1 MGSIKPFN
9 SNQVIKPLARTTMF
23 VLNEAREAGENDPA
37 LAVRLAAGGLVAPIM
52 SGVNTPGVAEFTDH
66 TLVPI
71 VRGMLLGANIFRAQR
86 TFKDPN
92 AKAWEKGADVVRV
105 VSDTAGLI
113 GGLAVLFTPQYAA
126 LGAKLIGTAYS
137 VDICSHAIR
146 GMTHVSNRMKVWN
159 AMAAEADKPDN
170 KPPGPGGPGDSPKP
184 PVAPP
189 ADPPKLSGLNKP
201 LTQFDAPKQLNL
213 FKN

>member
-37 LAVRLAAGGLVAPIM
+37 LAIRLAAGGLVSPIM
-52 SGVNTPGVAEFTDH
+52 SGVNTPGVVEYTDH

-71 VRGMLLGANIFRAQR
+71 VRGMLLGANVYRMQR
-86 TFKDPN
+86 TFKDPD
-92 AKAWEKGADVVRV
+92 ARVWDKAGDVVRV

-137 VDICSHAIR
+137 VDICSHAMR

-159 AMAAEADKPDN
+159 TMAAEEDKPDN
-170 KPPGPGGPGDSPKP
+170 KPPGPDGSEAPKP
-184 PVAPP
+184 PATPP
-189 ADPPKLSGLNKP
+189 GNPPKLSGLNKP
-201 LTQFDAPKQLNL
+201 LSQFEPPKTLNL

>member
-9 SNQVIKPLARTTMF
+9 SSQVIKPLARTGMF
-23 VLNEAREAGENDPA
+23 LLNEAREAGENDPA
-37 LAVRLAAGGLVAPIM
+37 LAVRFTAGGLVAPIM

-71 VRGMLLGANIFRAQR
+71 VRGMLLGANIYRMNR

-113 GGLAVLFTPQYAA
+113 GGLAILFTPQYAA

-137 VDICSHAIR
+137 VDICSHALR
-146 GMTHVSNRMKVWN
+146 TGTHVNNRFKVWKN
-159 AMAAEADKPDN
+159 MLDEEKPDN
-170 KPPGPGGPGDSPKP
+170 KPPGPDAPGQSGTGNP
-184 PVAPP
+184 PTPPAPP
-189 ADPPKLSGLNKP
+189 KTSFNKP
-201 LTQFDAPKQLNL
+201 LTQFEAPKQLNL

>member
-9 SNQVIKPLARTTMF
+9 SSQVIKPLARSTMF
-23 VLNEAREAGENDPA
+23 VLNEVREAGENDPA
-37 LAVRLAAGGLVAPIM
+37 LAVRLTAGGLVSPIM
-52 SGVNTPGVAEFTDH
+52 SGVNTPGVVEFTDH

-71 VRGMLLGANIFRAQR
+71 VRGMLLGANIYRMNR

-105 VSDTAGLI
+105 ISDTAGLV

-137 VDICSHAIR
+137 VDICSHALR
-146 GMTHVSNRMKVWN
+146 TGTHVNTRFKAWKTMLD
-159 AMAAEADKPDN
+159 EEKPEN
-170 KPPGPGGPGDSPKP
+170 KPPGPDAPGQAPGNPPQAPKI
-184 PVAPP
+184 
-189 ADPPKLSGLNKP
+189 DLNKP
-201 LTQFDAPKQLNL
+201 LTQIEGPKQLNL

>member
-9 SNQVIKPLARTTMF
+9 SSQVIKPLAHSTMF
-23 VLNEAREAGENDPA
+23 MLNEVREAGENDPA
-37 LAVRLAAGGLVAPIM
+37 LAVRFTAGGLVAPIM

-71 VRGMLLGANIFRAQR
+71 VRGMLLGANIYRMTR

-92 AKAWEKGADVVRV
+92 AQTWEKGADVVRV

-137 VDICSHAIR
+137 VDICSHALR
-146 GMTHVSNRMKVWN
+146 TGTHVNNRFKVWKN
-159 AMAAEADKPDN
+159 MLNEEKPED
-170 KPPGPGGPGDSPKP
+170 KPPGPDAPGQTPGNP
-184 PVAPP
+184 PPP
-189 ADPPKLSGLNKP
+189 SKVNFNQP
-201 LTQFDAPKQLNL
+201 LPQFEAPKQLNL

>member
-9 SNQVIKPLARTTMF
+9 SSQVIKPLARSTMF
-23 VLNEAREAGENDPA
+23 VLNEVREAGENDPA
-37 LAVRLAAGGLVAPIM
+37 LAVRLTAGGLVSPIM
-52 SGVNTPGVAEFTDH
+52 SGVNTPGVVEFTDH

-71 VRGMLLGANIFRAQR
+71 VRGMLLGANIYRMAR
-86 TFKDPN
+86 TFKDPD
-92 AKAWEKGADVVRV
+92 AKTWEKGADVARV

-137 VDICSHAIR
+137 FDICSHAVR
-146 GMTHVSNRMKVWN
+146 TGTHVNNRFKVWKN
-159 AMAAEADKPDN
+159 MLEEEKPEN
-170 KPPGPGGPGDSPKP
+170 KPPGPDAPGQAPNTP
-184 PVAPP
+184 PAPP
-189 ADPPKLSGLNKP
+189 KVDFKKP
-201 LTQFDAPKQLNL
+201 LTQFEGPKQLNL